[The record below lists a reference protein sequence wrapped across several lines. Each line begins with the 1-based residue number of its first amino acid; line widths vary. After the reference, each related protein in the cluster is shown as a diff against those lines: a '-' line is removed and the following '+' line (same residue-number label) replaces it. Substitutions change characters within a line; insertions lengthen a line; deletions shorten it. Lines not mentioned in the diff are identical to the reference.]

1 MADMMR
7 RWGVLHL
14 MILEDAV
21 GILARHG
28 QEGVAMARDENST
41 ASASTTRTIDFGLD
55 LPASV
60 IKLPSQVVS
69 CATYHVPCLL
79 PLHPSKTSLKNPVPV
94 SVFDLTGR
102 ELRGRPSCLQGRQWM
117 D

>member
-41 ASASTTRTIDFGLD
+41 ASASTTRGGGGLSAFAC
-55 LPASV
+55 ASCSQSMLSH
-60 IKLPSQVVS
+60 IAARPPSNVGRVLS
-69 CATYHVPCLL
+69 RAHLTMASTA
-79 PLHPSKTSLKNPVPV
+79 PSVTSDPMIAL
-94 SVFDLTGR
+94 
-102 ELRGRPSCLQGRQWM
+102 
-117 D
+117 